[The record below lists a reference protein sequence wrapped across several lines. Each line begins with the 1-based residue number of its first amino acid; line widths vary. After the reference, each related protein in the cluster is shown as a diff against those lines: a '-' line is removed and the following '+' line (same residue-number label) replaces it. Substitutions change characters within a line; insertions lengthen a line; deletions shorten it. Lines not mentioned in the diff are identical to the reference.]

1 MGAVRGGVPALRHA
15 RTDRLGVVRRPDGAA
30 VLPPGVSVLARE
42 RSTSVVD
49 RARTRVPARGAGLGP
64 ARKPRPDAGAG
75 GRRLLHRWAGQPV
88 RPAAGLD
95 PLAAAAHDRR
105 LIERLA
111 ALTASRQN
119 LHPP

>member
-30 VLPPGVSVLARE
+30 VLAPGVPVLARE

-75 GRRLLHRWAGQPV
+75 GRLLLHRGAVQPV
-88 RPAAGLD
+88 RPAVRMG
-95 PLAAAAHDRR
+95 PLAPAAARFR
-105 LIERLA
+105 LV
-111 ALTASRQN
+111 
-119 LHPP
+119 